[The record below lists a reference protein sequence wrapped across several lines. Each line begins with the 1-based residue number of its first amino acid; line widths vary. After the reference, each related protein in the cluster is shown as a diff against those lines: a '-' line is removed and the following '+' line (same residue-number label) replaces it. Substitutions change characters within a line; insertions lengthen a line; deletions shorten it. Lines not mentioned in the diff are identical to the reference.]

1 MMYIVTNYHLKPLS
15 PHIRHTAF
23 VRKLLFFLVNI
34 CVFCNLSA
42 QTLPLSGTILDE
54 KEECIPGVYL
64 IAVNPKTSEV
74 LATTTSSTDGKYV
87 LPTIPLPFILNA
99 THIGYT
105 SLNIPINNKTDMETA
120 RILRMQVAIEQ
131 LQEVVVTAEPPHIE
145 REVGKFVIRNIA
157 ASPFATGSNT
167 YNFLRFMPMIDI
179 KPEGGISILGKND
192 ANIHI
197 NGRSVGDNQM
207 AEQMLKGIP
216 ANEIARIEII
226 PVTGSTQSAE
236 NRKGIINVVLKK
248 KNGRRSP
255 CIFHNRRPSRI
266 LQQPKRYSIYELCG
280 KESRFDSRYNDLI
293 LPIKTRI
300 QSFIQLPPDWTFNT
314 IRLS

>member
-1 MMYIVTNYHLKPLS
+1 MMYLVKNYHLKPLS

-216 ANEIARIEII
+216 AIRIF
-226 PVTGSTQSAE
+226 GSKAS
-236 NRKGIINVVLKK
+236 
-248 KNGRRSP
+248 
-255 CIFHNRRPSRI
+255 
-266 LQQPKRYSIYELCG
+266 
-280 KESRFDSRYNDLI
+280 
-293 LPIKTRI
+293 
-300 QSFIQLPPDWTFNT
+300 
-314 IRLS
+314 